1 MDLDSSPL
9 PEAVEDMA
17 LRHKKYLVGVNV
29 AGAAFGFYYYI
40 PQLSILP
47 TYLWFLVADS
57 PIATLLFATAL
68 GATLIGSGSRL
79 LSSMAFVANLKYGLW
94 TAAVLLVFSDG
105 FLSPTTAPMY
115 LFLLLSHLGMAAQVF
130 LLDGVSDFSRK
141 GLVAGAAFYAVNDI
155 ADYTSVLGRPLH
167 PLLPGQESAA
177 GSYTHTAAHIP
188 AGAAAVMCTLASVVL
203 LAVRI
208 KE

>member
-9 PEAVEDMA
+9 PEAVKDTA
-17 LRHKKYLVGVNV
+17 LRYRKYLISVNV
-29 AGAAFGFYYYI
+29 AGAAFGFYYYT
-40 PQLSILP
+40 PQLGVVP
-47 TYLWFLVADS
+47 THLWLLVADS
-57 PIATLLFATAL
+57 PIATLLFAAAL
-68 GATLIGSGSRL
+68 GFTLIGSGSRL

-94 TAAVLLVFSDG
+94 TAAVLLIFSDG
-105 FLSPTTAPMY
+105 FLSSTSAPMY

-130 LLDGVSDFSRK
+130 LLDGVSGFSKK
-141 GLVAGAAFYAVNDI
+141 GLAAGAAFYAVNDI

-167 PLLPGQESAA
+167 PLLPGQEAVAS
-177 GSYTHTAAHIP
+177 SYTHTTAHSPAA
-188 AGAAAVMCTLASVVL
+188 AAAVTCTLVSVAL